1 MGDASSMETIS
12 KSSSVIVT
20 SITSRVI
27 SRILCSSVFELN
39 ALSDS
44 RELQID
50 RKFRL

>member
-1 MGDASSMETIS
+1 MGEASSIETIS

-20 SITSRVI
+20 SMTSRVI
-27 SRILCSSVFELN
+27 SRILCSSVFELS

-44 RELQID
+44 KEWQME